1 MCIGTHASVERMHW
15 LVQVAN
21 RWAAPISLTL
31 FVPDVEFAVARLFIE
46 FLRNCY
52 PAVRDR
58 VRLIHNLDGKNMKV
72 SCPSQLL
79 RGPSGHTG
87 IDCKWFQGWNF
98 RTIYGDQEPR
108 RNRVVVPGCIG

>member
-1 MCIGTHASVERMHW
+1 MFCAQVCIGTHASVERMHW

-58 VRLIHNLDGKNMKV
+58 VSLILIHNLEGKNMKV
-72 SCPSQLL
+72 FCPSPL
-79 RGPSGHTG
+79 
-87 IDCKWFQGWNF
+87 
-98 RTIYGDQEPR
+98 
-108 RNRVVVPGCIG
+108 

>member
-58 VRLIHNLDGKNMKV
+58 VRLIHNLEGKNMKV
-72 SCPSQLL
+72 FCPSHL
-79 RGPSGHTG
+79 
-87 IDCKWFQGWNF
+87 
-98 RTIYGDQEPR
+98 
-108 RNRVVVPGCIG
+108 

>member
-1 MCIGTHASVERMHW
+1 VCIGTHASVERMHW

-58 VRLIHNLDGKNMKV
+58 VRLIHNLDGKTMKV
-72 SCPSQLL
+72 FYLSLFEES
-79 RGPSGHTG
+79 PSGQTG
-87 IDCKWFQGWNF
+87 MDCKWFQSKVLV
-98 RTIYGDQEPR
+98 RT
-108 RNRVVVPGCIG
+108 

>member
-1 MCIGTHASVERMHW
+1 MHW

-58 VRLIHNLDGKNMKV
+58 VSPLLIHNLDRKNMKV
-72 SCPSQLL
+72 FCPSLP
-79 RGPSGHTG
+79 PS
-87 IDCKWFQGWNF
+87 
-98 RTIYGDQEPR
+98 RL
-108 RNRVVVPGCIG
+108 

>member
-1 MCIGTHASVERMHW
+1 VCIGTHASVERMHW

-58 VRLIHNLDGKNMKV
+58 VSLTLIHNLDGKKYESFMPITTFKG
-72 SCPSQLL
+72 PL
-79 RGPSGHTG
+79 RPH
-87 IDCKWFQGWNF
+87 WN
-98 RTIYGDQEPR
+98 RL
-108 RNRVVVPGCIG
+108 

>member
-1 MCIGTHASVERMHW
+1 MHW

-58 VRLIHNLDGKNMKV
+58 VSLIQN
-72 SCPSQLL
+72 
-79 RGPSGHTG
+79 
-87 IDCKWFQGWNF
+87 
-98 RTIYGDQEPR
+98 
-108 RNRVVVPGCIG
+108 